1 MSADQKLRA
10 KGTFAL
16 VNISSHPLSYSSSWY
31 ANRVCENHIT
41 KATLKEKY
49 LQANTLN
56 LGSSAEIHKKETWME
71 TESDFTGIA
80 EFASK
85 GKNITVDEMFIG
97 MFKARNKEIERY
109 NSSSK
114 HLSKDWLE
122 GCDDDP
128 NNLIVDK
135 NDTETETGNETDEE
149 DGPSAEIIDP
159 KTI

>member
-1 MSADQKLRA
+1 
-10 KGTFAL
+10 
-16 VNISSHPLSYSSSWY
+16 
-31 ANRVCENHIT
+31 
-41 KATLKEKY
+41 
-49 LQANTLN
+49 
-56 LGSSAEIHKKETWME
+56 ME
-71 TESDFTGIA
+71 TESNFTGIA

-128 NNLIVDK
+128 NNLMVDENYTK
-135 NDTETETGNETDEE
+135 IIQKLKQETKPTKKLDQTT
-149 DGPSAEIIDP
+149 
-159 KTI
+159 K